1 MPIRWIRAAV
11 AAFFLLYL
19 AAVTWPVGSW
29 FADPLPFV
37 LGLPFSFFWP
47 ALWIVLGGVALA
59 LLDGAEE
66 RAARA
71 PEGDSGS
78 KESA

>member
-1 MPIRWIRAAV
+1 MDPRRGGR
-11 AAFFLLYL
+11 LLPPVPGGRNL
-19 AAVTWPVGSW
+19 ARGELVRGPR
-29 FADPLPFV
+29 PFV

-71 PEGDSGS
+71 SRGDSGS